1 MEDDGRWKK
10 MTEEEDGRKWNMEDN
25 GRRKKEEEGR

>member
-10 MTEEEDGRKWNMEDN
+10 MTEEDGRKWNMEDN